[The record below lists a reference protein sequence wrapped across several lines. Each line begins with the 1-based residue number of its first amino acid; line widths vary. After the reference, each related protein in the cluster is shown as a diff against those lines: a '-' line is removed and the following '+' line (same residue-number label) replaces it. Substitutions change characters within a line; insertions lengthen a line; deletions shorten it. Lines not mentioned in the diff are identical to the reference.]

1 MYRRTILCTL
11 YGAVDFLNVLKKYI
25 TTVLLFKMFIGSN
38 KTVLQNFL
46 RHDTAYALFKL
57 HRVLHYLRHDT
68 AGALKYFTVLS
79 YENKKR
85 SIVLCYQLMT
95 MEAQ

>member
-1 MYRRTILCTL
+1 
-11 YGAVDFLNVLKKYI
+11 
-25 TTVLLFKMFIGSN
+25 MFIGSN

-57 HRVLHYLRHDT
+57 HRVLHYSRHDT

-79 YENKKR
+79 YENKKEIDC
-85 SIVLCYQLMT
+85 IVLSISDNGSTIVLHNKTEYQS
-95 MEAQ
+95 QF